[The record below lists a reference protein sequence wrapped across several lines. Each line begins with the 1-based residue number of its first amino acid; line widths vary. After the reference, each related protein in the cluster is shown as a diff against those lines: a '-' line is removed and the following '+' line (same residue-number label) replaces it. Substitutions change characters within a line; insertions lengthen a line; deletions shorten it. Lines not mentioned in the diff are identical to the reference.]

1 MKKLLPYLRPY
12 RWLIVSVL
20 VLVLA
25 QVLTELYLPTLMADI
40 VDIGVMQGDI
50 PYILRVGGL
59 MLLITAVGMGCTIAS
74 SYFSARAASGFGRDL
89 RSKLFSHVSG
99 FSQQE
104 FDKVGTASLITRTTN
119 DITQVQQVFIMMM
132 RMMVVAPMMC
142 IGGII
147 MALLTDPTLGL
158 VIIGVAGA
166 GAADLLRLAEEH
178 TALQI
183 LAEEA
188 GQVEPG
194 AA

>member
-119 DITQVQQVFIMMM
+119 DITQVQ
-132 RMMVVAPMMC
+132 
-142 IGGII
+142 
-147 MALLTDPTLGL
+147 
-158 VIIGVAGA
+158 
-166 GAADLLRLAEEH
+166 
-178 TALQI
+178 
-183 LAEEA
+183 
-188 GQVEPG
+188 
-194 AA
+194 